1 MNAPDRYELFIL
13 PDGVPKLQ
21 IETDP
26 KTPNTIIVTF
36 EREDHTLGNLL
47 VQQLL
52 KNEKVL
58 FAAYKI
64 EHPLFPVFK
73 MRIQTRSED
82 YRPQAALKQACN
94 SIIVTLGNL
103 KEKFDQEWRI
113 KMLSQDNYNGNE
125 NDYNNQYNDQY
136 NDQYNNNDNSNSNNN
151 GDYNYDTNPN
161 INNNNNNSH
170 NDNANYNNYNNY
182 DNYNNYQ

>member
-13 PDGVPKLQ
+13 PDGVPKLK
-21 IETDP
+21 IDPDP

-47 VQQLL
+47 TQQLL
-52 KNEKVL
+52 KNKEVL

-73 MRIQTRSED
+73 MRIQTKSEN
-82 YRPQAALKQACN
+82 YKPQAALKQACN

-103 KEKFDQEWRI
+103 KEKFEEEWRI
-113 KMLSQDNYNGNE
+113 KELTTLTPIIPLIS
-125 NDYNNQYNDQY
+125 
-136 NDQYNNNDNSNSNNN
+136 
-151 GDYNYDTNPN
+151 TTT
-161 INNNNNNSH
+161 
-170 NDNANYNNYNNY
+170 
-182 DNYNNYQ
+182 